1 MLVAGAFDNV
11 QQQAINA
18 SLLSVFF
25 ALMQGR
31 LGLRVDNMENMHG
44 ITVIRLFL

>member
-25 ALMQGR
+25 DLMQGR
-31 LGLRVDNMENMHG
+31 FSLGVDNMHS
-44 ITVIRLFL
+44 ITVIRLFQ